1 MAIVPIHKAITREV
15 LEDLSF
21 SRQAVEIAAE
31 ANAAV
36 DLHQGDDAAETN
48 LHSMRGYIVVS
59 EPGLGKLNLQV
70 KPDDARDGT
79 TGPEGTGFGVP
90 LGSGAT
96 RPADAPLRLGLLEF
110 TPDRFA
116 NTIQNVR
123 LQTRDEAR
131 SAVDNL
137 LRKASADIVQLI
149 SKKDYSTAL
158 ERLGAAMHTVQDRVF
173 HHFEPWPYK
182 DIPDSLMKSPDYMVC
197 HALRDVGYISKVKV
211 DEHQFALGLAMRV
224 GSQSYLG
231 ADAFA
236 PIGNQN
242 NMTGFRGYGG
252 VISISIGAAPGSL
265 RTSTGPAAAEPPSSE
280 DVEPCLATE
289 GVADKAKATDD
300 SMDFVKQVKREVD
313 AKMPGKWED
322 FIRLR
327 Q

>member
-21 SRQAVEIAAE
+21 SRNAIEIAVE

-36 DLHQGDDAAETN
+36 DLHQGDDARETN
-48 LHSMRGYIVVS
+48 LHAMRGYIVVS
-59 EPGLGKLNLQV
+59 EPGIGKLNVRV
-70 KPDDARDGT
+70 KPDDSTDGT

-90 LGSGAT
+90 LGSGSS

-110 TPDRFA
+110 TPDHFA
-116 NTIQNVR
+116 DTSQNVR
-123 LQTRDEAR
+123 MQTRDETRA
-131 SAVDNL
+131 AVDDL
-137 LRKASADIVQLI
+137 LRKAIAEIVQLI

-197 HALRDVGYISKVKV
+197 HALRDVGYISKIQV
-211 DEHQFALGLAMRV
+211 DEHQFALGVAMRV

-236 PIGNQN
+236 PTGNQN
-242 NMTGFRGYGG
+242 NMSGFRGYGG
-252 VISISIGAAPGSL
+252 MVSITIGAAPGSL
-265 RTSTGPAAAEPPSSE
+265 RTSPGAGEPTSSG

-313 AKMPGKWED
+313 AKVPGKWED
-322 FIRLR
+322 FSRLR
-327 Q
+327 K